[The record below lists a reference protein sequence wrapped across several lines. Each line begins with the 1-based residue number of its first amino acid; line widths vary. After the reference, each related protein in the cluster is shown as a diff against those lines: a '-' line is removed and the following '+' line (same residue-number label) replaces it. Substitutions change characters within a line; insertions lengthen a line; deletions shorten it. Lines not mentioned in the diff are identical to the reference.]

1 MPDPYKIT
9 VESTPTQETDLNQT
23 HRTLLSSIA
32 ERFAALGHTVH
43 NIRIDHGSLRGGAKT
58 WKQGDDAPK
67 DELTAHVTPA
77 VEKQA

>member
-9 VESTPTQETDLNQT
+9 VESTPTQQTDLNET

-43 NIRIDHGSLRGGAKT
+43 RIRLDHGSLRGGAKT
-58 WKQGDDAPK
+58 WKPGDDAPT
-67 DELTAHVTPA
+67 DELVAHVTPA
-77 VEKQA
+77 PH